1 MAEAH
6 ERARKVLEAER
17 DMLDTLAYRLLK
29 KETVAVDERRAIM
42 DAGRQQAR
50 AHEIGTRVLRYLDI
64 NEKV

>member
-17 DMLDTLAYRLLK
+17 DMLDTLAYLLLK
-29 KETVAVDERRAIM
+29 KETVAGDERRAIM

-50 AHEIGTRVLRYLDI
+50 AHEVAHEFMRYLAI

>member
-6 ERARKVLEAER
+6 KRARKVLEAER
-17 DMLDTLAYRLLK
+17 DMLDTLAYPLLK
-29 KETVAVDERRAIM
+29 KETAAVDERRAIM

-50 AHEIGTRVLRYLDI
+50 VHEIGTRVLRYLDI